1 MPPSIASNWSCVP
14 SSTTLVISPPIISN
28 QGGSNAEAQYQNVS
42 VTEAASAAIVFL
54 NTVTAN
60 VNPFWHKD
68 SMLLIPGRLDVPSDA
83 GAAVMRGTTDQ
94 GVELVMI
101 KQFDIETRLTRFR
114 YDTSF
119 GVACVQPEMAG
130 IMMFSQT

>member
-1 MPPSIASNWSCVP
+1 
-14 SSTTLVISPPIISN
+14 
-28 QGGSNAEAQYQNVS
+28 
-42 VTEAASAAIVFL
+42 
-54 NTVTAN
+54 

-68 SMLLIPGRLDVPSDA
+68 AILLIPSKLAVPSDA

-101 KQFDIETRLTRFR
+101 KEFDIQTRLTRYR
-114 YDTSF
+114 LDTSF
-119 GVACVQPEMAG
+119 GVACVQPQMAG